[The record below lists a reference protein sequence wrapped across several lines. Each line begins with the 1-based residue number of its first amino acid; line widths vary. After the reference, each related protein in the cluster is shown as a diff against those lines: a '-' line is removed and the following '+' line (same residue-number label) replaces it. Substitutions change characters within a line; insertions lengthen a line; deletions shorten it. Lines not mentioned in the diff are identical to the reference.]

1 MYDDIGNFPTP
12 VDNFFPAPDPAP
24 PDPPAP
30 PAPPEPP
37 VSDAERKRVERQARK
52 SAGLPDP
59 RTVDV
64 AIVGALV
71 AALDAS
77 DVLGHIRSHG
87 SVSGVT
93 LNLEPI
99 LRDAMA
105 SIRRA
110 KVNGAPVTRL
120 AAATALQQRLRLRQG
135 GHRLPDFSLQTAQV
149 TGR

>member
-1 MYDDIGNFPTP
+1 MYDSIET
-12 VDNFFPAPDPAP
+12 FPAPMDDFFPG
-24 PDPPAP
+24 PDKL
-30 PAPPEPP
+30 PEPLP
-37 VSDAERKRVERQARK
+37 MISDAERKRTERQARK

-71 AALDAS
+71 TALDAS

-87 SVSGVT
+87 SVCGVT
-93 LNLEPI
+93 LDLKAI

-120 AAATALQQRLRLRQG
+120 AAASALQQRLRLRQG